1 MGMSR
6 TTNSIS
12 PAYLLTTLVTV
23 VAVSTALLV
32 GDVLLRRERTRS
44 EEAIARQFE
53 ALVLQLQH
61 LQIAQIAQ
69 SSLIHSL
76 TNDLHLL
83 QCTLSE
89 EAARVAKENV
99 LANELLEARVRDLE
113 TIMTSE
119 EAVVQQR
126 AEISSTLSND
136 TNATTSPLS
145 TSQHR
150 SSSTVTPPRISQRAI
165 SRQDSRHSVGSTSSS
180 LSSSPSSSFI
190 RAELAEDRILR
201 SIEGFRKKY

>member
-1 MGMSR
+1 MSR
-6 TTNSIS
+6 TNSIN

-32 GDVLLRRERTRS
+32 GDALLRRERTRS

-76 TNDLHLL
+76 TNDLNLL

-99 LANELLEARVRDLE
+99 RLANELLEARVRDLE
-113 TIMTSE
+113 TIMTNE

-126 AEISSTLSND
+126 AEISSTFSND
-136 TNATTSPLS
+136 TNATTSPVS

-190 RAELAEDRILR
+190 RTELAEDRILR